1 MKKVIS
7 FIIGAVMAI
16 SAVSVQTIHAS
27 EIDRI
32 KVDIPIKE
40 VLEMP
45 VEEVFEMVIE
55 TIAETEPMETIT
67 ETIEETVEETEETEM
82 EIEKIYF
89 DIPLSHDLQ
98 DHIFEVCDRYNISPA
113 FVIAVIEH
121 ESSFRTSIAGD
132 DGKSFGLMQIQQK
145 WHQGRMERLGCT
157 DLRNPYECVT
167 VGVDFLA
174 ELFHINPDVYWVL
187 MAYNGGMSYANKH
200 WPKGNISNYAKE
212 ITARVQYFQE
222 MIE

>member
-1 MKKVIS
+1 MKLASIILGAVLA
-7 FIIGAVMAI
+7 IGAVTMQGKGNET
-16 SAVSVQTIHAS
+16 VTM
-27 EIDRI
+27 EIP
-32 KVDIPIKE
+32 VVYE
-40 VLEMP
+40 VIQL
-45 VEEVFEMVIE
+45 
-55 TIAETEPMETIT
+55 ETEPETEIET
-67 ETIEETVEETEETEM
+67 EMETIEETVEEIEETEM
-82 EIEKIYF
+82 EIDKIYF
-89 DIPLSHDLQ
+89 DIPLDHDLQ
-98 DHIFEVCDRYNISPA
+98 DHIFAECEKHNISPA

-121 ESSFRTSIAGD
+121 ESSFRTSVAGD